1 MKLDDQ
7 VATPSGVVF
16 ENEDNAVQHKIQTRE
31 HGSDSLSST
40 GDLKDLQ
47 HISAV
52 PLASSKNFSNA

>member
-1 MKLDDQ
+1 MQLDDQ

-16 ENEDNAVQHKIQTRE
+16 ENEDKAMQHKIQTRE

-47 HISAV
+47 VPPAL
-52 PLASSKNFSNA
+52 PLASASNFTNA